1 MRLISVI
8 IPTFRRPDLLPL
20 AIESLLTQ
28 KLTSAQYEIIAIDNS
43 PEGSAM
49 SYLLNAQTR
58 CPVQMTVI
66 HEPRP
71 GVAFA
76 RNTAFEAA
84 KGDLIAFLDDDTYG
98 DVNWLQALL
107 DTRDKFNAAMVFGPT
122 IMHANE
128 APFEHR
134 AFIEKLFSRLG
145 SNEDEL
151 INEFGGASCSLHVR
165 SIVFPDNPPFPEH
178 TNNIGGEDDAVFNA
192 AIKRGAKVAWSAK
205 GKVDE
210 NLVGYRAN
218 LKYAYRRSFSYGQG
232 ACYTIA
238 SSDHVNYAGI
248 AWHMMIG
255 LGQLTVYGLIG
266 GLAWALRLP
275 NRAQL
280 LEPAVRGAGKIIW
293 WTKLEFYGAWMER
306 QTRGQKAQEPVV
318 QTPEPP
324 RKAANS

>member
-8 IPTFRRPDLLPL
+8 IPTFRRLDLLPL

-28 KLTSAQYEIIAIDNS
+28 KLTTAAYEIIAIDNS

-49 SYLLNAQTR
+49 SYLLDAQKR
-58 CPVQMTVI
+58 CPVHMAVI

-71 GVAFA
+71 GVAYA
-76 RNTAFEAA
+76 RNTAMEIA
-84 KGDLIAFLDDDTYG
+84 KGELIAFLDDDTYG
-98 DVNWLQALL
+98 DENWLQDLL

-122 IMHANE
+122 IMHAKE
-128 APFEHR
+128 APEEHR
-134 AFIEKLFSRLG
+134 AYIEKLFSRLG
-145 SNEDEL
+145 SSEDKL

-165 SIVFPDNPPFPEH
+165 SIVFTENPPFPEH
-178 TNNIGGEDDAVFNA
+178 TNNTGGEDDAVFHG

-218 LKYAYRRSFSYGQG
+218 LRYAYRRSFSYGQG

-238 SSDHVNYAGI
+238 TSDHVNYAGM

-255 LGQLTVYGLIG
+255 LGQVVVYGLIG
-266 GLAWALRLP
+266 GAAWALRLK

-280 LEPAVRGAGKIIW
+280 LDPAVRGAGKIIW
-293 WTKLEFYGAWMER
+293 WTKLEFYGAWMEK
-306 QTRGQKAQEPVV
+306 QTRGHKA
-318 QTPEPP
+318 PEPAAKSP
-324 RKAANS
+324 EPHRKAANS

>member
-28 KLTSAQYEIIAIDNS
+28 RVTSAQYEIIAVDNS

-49 SYLLNAQTR
+49 QYLLDAQSR
-58 CPVQMTVI
+58 CPVHMVVL

-98 DVNWLQALL
+98 DETWLQSLL
-107 DTRDKFNAAMVFGPT
+107 DTRDRFDAAMVFGPT
-122 IMHANE
+122 IMHAAD
-128 APFEHR
+128 APKDHR

-145 SNEDEL
+145 PSEDKL
-151 INEFGGASCSLHVR
+151 IDEFGGASCSLHVR
-165 SIVFPDNPPFPEH
+165 AIVFPDNPPFPEY
-178 TNNIGGEDDAVFNA
+178 TNNIGGEDDALFHD

-232 ACYTIA
+232 PCYTIA
-238 SSDHVNYAGI
+238 TSQHVNYAGI

-255 LGQLTVYGLIG
+255 AGQLTVFGLIG

-280 LEPAVRGAGKIIW
+280 LEPAIRGAGKIW
-293 WTKLEFYGAWMER
+293 WWSKLEFYGAWMEK
-306 QTRGQKAQEPVV
+306 QTRGQKS
-318 QTPEPP
+318 
-324 RKAANS
+324 AAAPTIKPANP

>member
-28 KLTSAQYEIIAIDNS
+28 RMTSAQYEIIAVDNS

-49 SYLLNAQTR
+49 PYLLNAQSR
-58 CPVQMTVI
+58 CTVNMVVL

-71 GVAFA
+71 GVAYA

-84 KGDLIAFLDDDTYG
+84 KGELIAFLDDDTYG
-98 DVNWLQALL
+98 EETWLQSLL
-107 DTRDKFNAAMVFGPT
+107 DTRDRFNAAMVFGPT
-122 IMHANE
+122 IMHAND
-128 APFEHR
+128 APKEHR
-134 AFIEKLFSRLG
+134 AYIEKLFSRLG
-145 SNEDEL
+145 PDEDKL
-151 INEFGGASCSLHVR
+151 IDEFGGASCSLHVR
-165 SIVFPDNPPFPEH
+165 SIVFPENPPFPEH
-178 TNNIGGEDDAVFNA
+178 TNNIGGEDDALFHA

-238 SSDHVNYAGI
+238 TSDHVNYAGI

-255 LGQLTVYGLIG
+255 LGQLTVFGLIG

-280 LEPAVRGAGKIIW
+280 LDPAIRGAGKIIW
-293 WTKLEFYGAWMER
+293 WTKLEFYGAWMEK
-306 QTRGQKAQEPVV
+306 QTRGQKA
-318 QTPEPP
+318 PEAPP
-324 RKAANS
+324 PAQRKAVNS